1 MNPSDEIMQR
11 LKRKNAI
18 LFYQNSEFL
27 SDFFSLLNTQ
37 TDKTLILWALDLA
50 YESACCLK

>member
-37 TDKTLILWALDLA
+37 TDKTLIL
-50 YESACCLK
+50 

>member
-37 TDKTLILWALDLA
+37 TERLPKRLPIRPISLPVMP
-50 YESACCLK
+50 